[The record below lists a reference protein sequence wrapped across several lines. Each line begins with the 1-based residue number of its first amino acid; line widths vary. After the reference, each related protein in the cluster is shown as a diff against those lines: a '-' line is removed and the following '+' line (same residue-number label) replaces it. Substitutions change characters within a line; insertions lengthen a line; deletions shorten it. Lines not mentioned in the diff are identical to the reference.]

1 MNRRHLL
8 DIATIL
14 ILFILLAT
22 TSQFAIIN
30 HSGSRILSAVRVGSY
45 MVLIMSG
52 FLLVRACWA
61 KHTGQDKPVK
71 HDRMSLC
78 NILTHAYLMG
88 AFIFVSMYCLLGES
102 RDATKTF
109 FISLSI
115 ISVEDVFVHTADKQI
130 RRSILFLIAI
140 LCAVSAGTIQGPTE
154 FVQAFSEQRWFAIV
168 FGWIL
173 PCVVPIFFTL
183 IRKRRYYSSVTVR
196 EFLHFGMPFAAML
209 ACLSLVSI
217 DLVRHNYE
225 NATAPQILHAHRR
238 SLANATHKMPPAN
251 HTHPPK
257 KQHATHPY
265 ANFSLANASASR
277 EIPPA
282 QVAVTRLV
290 SAPDVAIP
298 LLSLLMLPMICTVI
312 DKCLL
317 YNTVDIVCAA
327 TVVWA
332 FKTLEENSGLPSALT
347 VVSFVSASVGFF
359 FRIYIC
365 STDENDYSGVA
376 YTKEVLEEEEEEQM
390 MRSLQADL
398 HAHTISA

>member
-30 HSGSRILSAVRVGSY
+30 HSGSRILAAVRVGSY
-45 MVLIMSG
+45 MVLLMSG
-52 FLLVRACWA
+52 FLLIRACWA

-115 ISVEDVFVHTADKQI
+115 ISVEDVFVHTADRTI
-130 RRSILFLIAI
+130 RRSMLFLIAI

-154 FVQAFSEQRWFAIV
+154 FVEAFSEQRWFAIV

-173 PCVVPIFFTL
+173 PCVVPILFTL

-217 DLVRHNYE
+217 DLVRHSYE
-225 NATAPQILHAHRR
+225 SPAPSAHRR
-238 SLANATHKMPPAN
+238 SLANATLKIPPAN

-257 KQHATHPY
+257 KQHATHPH
-265 ANFSLANASASR
+265 ANFSLAANASASH
-277 EIPPA
+277 ETPPA

-317 YNTVDIVCAA
+317 YNTVDIVCVA

-347 VVSFVSASVGFF
+347 VISFVSASVGFC

-376 YTKEVLEEEEEEQM
+376 YTKENLEDEEEEQM
-390 MRSLQADL
+390 MRSLQADS